1 MTLRLAPRN
10 SDTQNLPFRGIH
22 VPVTFMPADAPA
34 QDRHSAM
41 LAELAAMSLTLAR
54 DLQNRALE
62 ADTPADAAKLAAA
75 FHRVSRGL
83 RQTLALELKVI
94 RYKDEVAQRPEPARE
109 SAAAPP
115 AFDLQSPA
123 PALVRRLQAVRRRID
138 GAFWS
143 ERESADWLDEPEDAL
158 PRPRRPPASDPL
170 WGRLDTFLAEAAQ
183 RPDLLDADFDILVIE
198 ACDAIGLDAALLYDI
213 RAPAAPATPETADSS

>member
-1 MTLRLAPRN
+1 M
-10 SDTQNLPFRGIH
+10 S
-22 VPVTFMPADAPA
+22 ADASA

-94 RYKDEVAQRPEPARE
+94 RYKDEAGLGPGPARE
-109 SAAAPP
+109 PGAATP
-115 AFDLQSPA
+115 AFGPEPRQPA
-123 PALVRRLQAVRRRID
+123 VVRRMLAVRRRID
-138 GAFWS
+138 DAW
-143 ERESADWLDEPEDAL
+143 REHEAADWLDEPEDAS
-158 PRPRRPPASDPL
+158 RRPPRPPAADPM
-170 WGRLDTFLAEAAQ
+170 WARLDAFLDAAAE
-183 RPDLLDADFDILVIE
+183 RPDLLDADLDILVIE
-198 ACDAIGLDAALLYDI
+198 ACDAIGLDPGLLYDI
-213 RAPAAPATPETADSS
+213 RDPAEPATPPTADSS